1 MHLYAKIF
9 DSPYS
14 SSGQRFFFFTPD
26 CISGVSPSQLL
37 GTELVLA
44 FLIIEE
50 QVFLDFRAA
59 IWK

>member
-1 MHLYAKIF
+1 MPKYLIAPIQVLDK
-9 DSPYS
+9 D
-14 SSGQRFFFFTPD
+14 FFFTPD